1 MPGSTEG
8 RNLILRPA
16 AHTNILMLLCL
27 CLAAAV
33 RTGCPQEA
41 GDDYKSVRTFALRLQ
56 QQGASSEA
64 IACYK
69 KAALIDAARPE
80 AWLSIGEIYRASGDN
95 VQAMTALRK
104 SCELAMAAGGPGWAL
119 AHFNLANALKDS
131 GEPEEAV
138 REYEKALALHPPF
151 KPAIYNNMALALGAL
166 NRNEKVLQSYLQ
178 ALLVN
183 PAFPETHN
191 NLASHYQAVGRL
203 DDAARH
209 YRQAVALRPDK
220 GFMVNLAFV
229 LGAKGDTAGSIEV
242 YLKIIQ
248 QHPNYA
254 LAYYN
259 LGTTMMGEERYDES
273 EFCYRWAVQ
282 LDGTKADYYN
292 NLATVVGSR
301 GFNPEVMELYKI
313 VLALDP
319 VHETATCNMY
329 HSRHESC
336 DWGEEGEAE
345 EHLRQVIRIVSGQ
358 LREGRTPTIRSFHA
372 LMYDV
377 KGDFLRRLT
386 EAWSRIAAD
395 EVGMMVPPDFA
406 FPLPATFPPPRR
418 LRVGYTSS
426 DLKRQHPVA
435 HLVAALFP
443 AHDLLTVQVFSSISI
458 VPMLL
463 TYHHC
468 LHSPRPCHGSGILFR
483 SLPVGRL

>member
-80 AWLSIGEIYRASGDN
+80 PWLSIGEIYRASGDN

-203 DDAARH
+203 DDAVRH

-329 HSRHESC
+329 PEQRLKGRHH
-336 DWGEEGEAE
+336 WQPNN
-345 EHLRQVIRIVSGQ
+345 L
-358 LREGRTPTIRSFHA
+358 TP
-372 LMYDV
+372 
-377 KGDFLRRLT
+377 
-386 EAWSRIAAD
+386 
-395 EVGMMVPPDFA
+395 
-406 FPLPATFPPPRR
+406 
-418 LRVGYTSS
+418 
-426 DLKRQHPVA
+426 
-435 HLVAALFP
+435 LVTA
-443 AHDLLTVQVFSSISI
+443 
-458 VPMLL
+458 
-463 TYHHC
+463 
-468 LHSPRPCHGSGILFR
+468 R
-483 SLPVGRL
+483 